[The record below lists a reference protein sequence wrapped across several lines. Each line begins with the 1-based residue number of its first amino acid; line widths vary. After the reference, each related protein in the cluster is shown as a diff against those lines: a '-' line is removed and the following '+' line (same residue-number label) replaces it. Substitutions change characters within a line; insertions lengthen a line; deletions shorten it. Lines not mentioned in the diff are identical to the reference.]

1 MHVKFSADGR
11 WFVTGGVMNGLMT
24 LCDMASRRQRY
35 IGPDSPYVLH
45 TLAFSPDGG
54 RLVTSGASLGDLF
67 RFWDVATGRHLLS
80 LPAEIEGFYTRLG
93 FSPDGNTLF
102 AASLEGT
109 TLLWRAPSWE
119 EIEAAESRHMGP

>member
-24 LCDMASRRQRY
+24 LCDVASRRQRHF
-35 IGPDSPYVLH
+35 GPDSPYVLH
-45 TLAFSPDGG
+45 TLVFSPDGR

-67 RFWDVATGRHLLS
+67 RVWDVTTGRHLLS

-109 TLLWRAPSWE
+109 TLLWRAPSWDKIE
-119 EIEAAESRHMGP
+119 EAEPGQMGP